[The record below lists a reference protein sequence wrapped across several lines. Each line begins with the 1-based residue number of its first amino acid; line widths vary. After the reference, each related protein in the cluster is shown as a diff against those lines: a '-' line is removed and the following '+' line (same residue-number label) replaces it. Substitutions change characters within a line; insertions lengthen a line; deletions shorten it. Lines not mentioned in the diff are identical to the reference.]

1 MDGCESGRKDCRGHC
16 AGKRGLQLGIVQG
29 EGEGLCM
36 ILLVH
41 AVKRLTSS
49 RDLSLEESEA
59 SGERQRPQLSGSVFS
74 FFFLAHPPR
83 VVFVCVCP
91 HEEEHR
97 RRFLT

>member
-49 RDLSLEESEA
+49 RDLSLE
-59 SGERQRPQLSGSVFS
+59 
-74 FFFLAHPPR
+74 
-83 VVFVCVCP
+83 
-91 HEEEHR
+91 
-97 RRFLT
+97 